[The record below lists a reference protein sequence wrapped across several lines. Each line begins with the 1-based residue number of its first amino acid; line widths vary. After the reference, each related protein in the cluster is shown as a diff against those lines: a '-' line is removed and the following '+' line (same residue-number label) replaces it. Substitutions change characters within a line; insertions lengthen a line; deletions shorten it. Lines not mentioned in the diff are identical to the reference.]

1 MRNLIEKDEA
11 LVELW
16 VSRFKYIEKI
26 EKEIMKCG
34 KSELGEWMIR
44 QAFVNE
50 MSNMDIQSV
59 TDIKPVEI
67 LTEED
72 YRELHDRFGDYVEF
86 VIRDMITGKGERW
99 KERGETMTIQGA
111 INQLIQMKEN
121 STMPDYFK
129 PYFEKVIKTVSEYVE
144 KTENSKTYIESE
156 NNV

>member
-11 LVELW
+11 IVELW

-26 EKEIMKCG
+26 EKEIMKCE

-44 QAFVNE
+44 IAFVNE

-72 YRELHDRFGDYVEF
+72 YRELHDRFGSDVEF
-86 VIRDMITGKGERW
+86 TIRDMVTRRMKGR
-99 KERGETMTIQGA
+99 K
-111 INQLIQMKEN
+111 K
-121 STMPDYFK
+121 FK
-129 PYFEKVIKTVSEYVE
+129 KVIKTVSEYVE